1 MSFDVGGVTP
11 PGMSSAG
18 RAQNTS
24 NNPSTQKAS
33 AVQTVLDALNIKG
46 PISSQRLQGVQLPR
60 PISATLASIQVL
72 QPSPSQ
78 MEALRALG
86 LEMAVLTLVVA
97 DQGQQLRLKE
107 RLKEVALSTVN
118 REMVTQLESIFGT
131 EIGEVVIDDNGALIV
146 LNGLKELEK
155 SIEEELG
162 NDN

>member
-1 MSFDVGGVTP
+1 MSFDVGGVAP
-11 PGMSSAG
+11 MGMSSVG
-18 RAQNTS
+18 RAQNNPNT
-24 NNPSTQKAS
+24 PSTQKAS

-86 LEMAVLTLVVA
+86 LEMVVLNLVVA
-97 DQGQQLRLKE
+97 DEGQQRQLKE
-107 RLKEVALSTVN
+107 RLKEVALSTVS
-118 REMVTQLESIFGT
+118 RDVVDHLESIFGT

-146 LNGLKELEK
+146 LNGLKELKE
-155 SIEEELG
+155 SIEEE
-162 NDN
+162 